1 MDLQRRKLNAIE
13 YLAGL
18 RDEKVFRKIEST
30 INEVQKAQIEKR
42 VVKPFTKQQLLN
54 RAKQSEQDYL
64 AGKIKDQDELEKES
78 ENW

>member
-1 MDLQRRKLNAIE
+1 MDLQTRKLNAIE

-42 VVKPFTKQQLLN
+42 VVKPFTQQQLLN

-64 AGKIKDQDELEKES
+64 SGKIKDQDELEKES